1 MNTRTRSLHFFFLIT
16 NQKSEKPPEP
26 ATTVEPVTMP
36 AIAPPESP
44 SLSSSSP
51 SSSVLGAELPTL
63 EPPEL
68 PLPASP
74 AGTSSFGI
82 TISES
87 SVPSSAKFFEQSVQL
102 LCARVPAASVV
113 AATSF
118 FHALKLCA
126 SEAIA
131 TSSVLVCSEL
141 WEQTKVFVPTAEQV
155 AGVVTVPSFHACAS
169 GLVSP

>member
-1 MNTRTRSLHFFFLIT
+1 MSLHFFFLIS
-16 NQKSEKPPEP
+16 NQKIAKPPEP

-74 AGTSSFGI
+74 AGASSLGI
-82 TISES
+82 TRLVS
-87 SVPSSAKFFEQSVQL
+87 SVPSSAKIEKVLAMDYRALADKMLNEF
-102 LCARVPAASVV
+102 PAYVM
-113 AATSF
+113 
-118 FHALKLCA
+118 K
-126 SEAIA
+126 
-131 TSSVLVCSEL
+131 
-141 WEQTKVFVPTAEQV
+141 K
-155 AGVVTVPSFHACAS
+155 
-169 GLVSP
+169 